1 MDVCLDVQKLRW
13 WPFQKRRGPETVV
26 QRPWHLQAASPLCLS
41 VRHPRE
47 GQGRL
52 RLTTL
57 QHLES
62 LHLPAESKRPAEAV
76 SRSACLP
83 HPHPTPQTW
92 GLDCPPSGLWEAQ
105 RCGLHG
111 SPCRTIGMFRAECFR
126 SRMGDKGGQLKRS
139 GGQVLDGSSWTQRR
153 KGRGGGGLP
162 PLGLWAQLLASV
174 QDRERVSLARPG
186 QLSRPASL
194 RDGVKKKT
202 QAVG

>member
-1 MDVCLDVQKLRW
+1 MRVRGGCISLSSISRRCASQLRVNT
-13 WPFQKRRGPETVV
+13 Q
-26 QRPWHLQAASPLCLS
+26 QR
-41 VRHPRE
+41 
-47 GQGRL
+47 
-52 RLTTL
+52 
-57 QHLES
+57 
-62 LHLPAESKRPAEAV
+62 V
-76 SRSACLP
+76 SRARRVRP
-83 HPHPTPQTW
+83 TPTPQAW

-111 SPCRTIGMFRAECFR
+111 SPCRTIGMFRAECFS

-153 KGRGGGGLP
+153 KGGGGGGLP
-162 PLGLWAQLLASV
+162 PLGLWAQLLASA

>member
-76 SRSACLP
+76 SVFLSSE
-83 HPHPTPQTW
+83 T
-92 GLDCPPSGLWEAQ
+92 GMSGHFVG
-105 RCGLHG
+105 R
-111 SPCRTIGMFRAECFR
+111 IK
-126 SRMGDKGGQLKRS
+126 GDKYRFELQFLKWDFS
-139 GGQVLDGSSWTQRR
+139 
-153 KGRGGGGLP
+153 
-162 PLGLWAQLLASV
+162 
-174 QDRERVSLARPG
+174 
-186 QLSRPASL
+186 
-194 RDGVKKKT
+194 
-202 QAVG
+202 